1 MLVAEQFALT
11 HVASQLIH
19 RWLVPPPF
27 EAQQVVGEHAAAE
40 AVLSLKECDWLDL
53 IQVDQ
58 HLGGPQLPWFRL
70 YQKRGD
76 PDGRLLARAT
86 GLHLAAVKAAHGT
99 YLPLCDPRYPEAL
112 RQISD
117 PPLALSLL
125 GDVRSLALPAVSV
138 VGSRK
143 ASALAMHASY
153 DLGRS
158 LANEGFLVVS
168 GGAFG
173 CDIAAHHGVLA
184 SHSHP
189 SAAACVFAGGLA
201 VLYPRAND
209 AVFNQLRKQHALLI
223 SERLWTA
230 SCRPVDFMARNRII
244 SGLGAMTALMQAA
257 VRSGALVTARLAL
270 DQGREVAVLRH
281 PAGDV
286 RANGSA
292 ALIVEGAWGF
302 SDAAEFLR
310 ALRETGHATI
320 ITKS

>member
-1 MLVAEQFALT
+1 MLVAAQFALT

-19 RWLVPPPF
+19 RWLAPPPF
-27 EAQQVVGEHAAAE
+27 EAQHVAE
-40 AVLSLKECDWLDL
+40 ALSTAEAILSLKECDWLDL
-53 IQVDQ
+53 IQIDQ
-58 HLGGPQLPWFRL
+58 QHGGPQLPWFRL

-76 PDGRLLARAT
+76 PDGHLLARAT
-86 GLHLAAVKAAHGT
+86 VQHLSALKAARGT

-125 GDVRSLALPAVSV
+125 GDVRGFALPAVSV

-143 ASALAMHASY
+143 ASAFAMHASY
-153 DLGRS
+153 DLGRN
-158 LANEGFLVVS
+158 LADSGFLVVS

-184 SHSHP
+184 SHKQP
-189 SAAACVFAGGLA
+189 AAAACIFAGGLA
-201 VLYPRAND
+201 VLYPKAND
-209 AVFNQLRKQHALLI
+209 PVFSRMREQQALLI

-244 SGLGAMTALMQAA
+244 SGLSAVTALMQAA

-270 DQGREVAVLRH
+270 DQGREVGVLRH
-281 PAGDV
+281 PTCDV

-302 SDAAEFLR
+302 TDSAEFLQ
-310 ALRETGHATI
+310 ALRERWPRH
-320 ITKS
+320 